1 MDMVFALLLY
11 GLFALLS
18 LLLVLIGAQVYRSI
32 VRQTEA
38 AIRALPSP
46 TWPTKSGRRRRPGWK
61 PGRAYP
67 CWSCPS
73 RRESKPMKP

>member
-1 MDMVFALLLY
+1 MKIKGKHSVDMVFALLLY

-38 AIRALPSP
+38 RSDTRASLSYVANKIRS
-46 TWPTKSGRRRRPGWK
+46 
-61 PGRAYP
+61 
-67 CWSCPS
+67 
-73 RRESKPMKP
+73 ESKPMKP